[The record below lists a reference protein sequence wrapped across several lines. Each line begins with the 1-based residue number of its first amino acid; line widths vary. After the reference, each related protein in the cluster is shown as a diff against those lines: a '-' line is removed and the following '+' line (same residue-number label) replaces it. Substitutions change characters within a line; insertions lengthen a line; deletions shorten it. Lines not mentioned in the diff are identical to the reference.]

1 LLQSKNK
8 SSGAGSLQAYVIMFQ
23 ERGIPLAVPAFCKR
37 TAETKSC
44 VVIMNRSPKVPDI
57 AERFAT
63 LSNRQQQVVALLH
76 KGLSNKEIANAL
88 GVSEGTIKCHLH
100 SIYEKL
106 GVQSRI
112 ELTIMFSN
120 STKLQSAD

>member
-1 LLQSKNK
+1 LLHSKNK

-23 ERGIPLAVPAFCKR
+23 ERGIALAVPAFCKR

-57 AERFAT
+57 AEQFVA
-63 LSNRQQQVVALLH
+63 LSERQQEVAALVH
-76 KGLSNKEIANAL
+76 KGLSNKEIGHAL

-100 SIYEKL
+100 SIYVKL

-112 ELTIMFSN
+112 ELMTMLPSR
-120 STKLQSAD
+120 TK